1 MSFVYTELVMM
12 AIYIVLAS
20 SFDLIIG
27 CGGMF
32 SIAHAAF
39 FGIGAYSAALLTT
52 KQGWPVLIAWAAGAL
67 ICALLSLILGAIAVR
82 VSSDYLVITSFG
94 FLSIVLAILS
104 NAQGLTGGFVGIS
117 GVPAPGI
124 GGLAVASDQEYVV
137 LYTLI
142 AIGVVAFLL
151 YLSRSPFGRTVK
163 AIRDNSLAAEALGKR
178 PTYAKVWVFSIA
190 GGFAGIAGAMYS
202 SYISFVSPDAF
213 GNDVNVLIFAMVFI
227 GGAGSIVGAVFGAVA
242 LTWIPALISLVSF
255 PPDILGNVEQVAYG
269 AILVAI
275 VMLAPSGRVGVVDRV
290 YALVRPLFSRRGEPA
305 AAEPGEV
312 SRV

>member
-52 KQGWPVLIAWAAGAL
+52 EQGWPVLVAWAAGAL

-124 GGLAVASDQEYVV
+124 GGLTVDSDPQYVV

-142 AIGVVAFLL
+142 AVAVVAFLL

-227 GGAGSIVGAVFGAVA
+227 GGAGSITGAVIGAIA

-269 AILVAI
+269 AILVMI
-275 VMLAPSGRVGVVDRV
+275 VMAAPSGRVGVVDKVRDLTR
-290 YALVRPLFSRRGEPA
+290 ALVTRTSRAR
-305 AAEPGEV
+305 
-312 SRV
+312 